1 MVLFVRVLFIKKAWN
16 VVLESTI
23 NLSRR
28 PNTKFDYQHQP
39 AKGNKSR
46 QNYQDKIL
54 NNGFNYQSIN
64 PIQSSVTFQIETIA
78 LQKKWLVST

>member
-28 PNTKFDYQHQP
+28 PNTKFGYQP

-46 QNYQDKIL
+46 QNYQDKVL
-54 NNGFNYQSIN
+54 KNGFNYQSIS

-78 LQKKWLVST
+78 LQSKWLVST